1 MSDNLDNLDNH
12 HNRTEQPA
20 QHAQHA
26 ERSKTLEA
34 NVPDTQASNAPN
46 ANTSASMTLSATQK
60 KYLPYVL
67 AVALFM
73 QILDA
78 TILNTS
84 LPQMAQALG
93 ESPLKMQWAVI
104 SYALTL
110 AIFIPISGFLAD
122 KYGTRRVFLSAIV
135 IFCMGSLL
143 CAASTTLD
151 FLVASRVV
159 QGIGGAMMTPVARL
173 ILVKSYP
180 RNQLL
185 TVMNFAVIPAL
196 IAPLVGPLLGG
207 YLVQYASW
215 HWIFLMNI
223 PMGVFGF
230 MVAKKLVPAIFEDTK
245 RLDWTG
251 FLLFAAAACGLTLA
265 VEFGS
270 RVGQGSI
277 GVMLVMAASA
287 LLAGYVW
294 HARRQVA
301 PLFPLSLFDIRTFRI
316 GIIGNLLTR
325 LGISAVPFLL
335 PLLLQVVFEY
345 SPSQAGWLL
354 APIAVGAIGVKPF
367 VSKLIQR
374 YSYGTVLVYNTS
386 ILGVLIILLAQFNDA
401 SQWLWFIPLLTIMGA
416 CNSLQFS
423 AMNTI
428 TIGDL
433 QGMQTSSGNSLMAVN
448 QQLAI
453 SFGIAFGA
461 AMLTLLRERFALTD
475 LVAFQTTY
483 WLLGI
488 LTLLSGLYFLR
499 LKPEDGRGL
508 Y

>member
-1 MSDNLDNLDNH
+1 MV
-12 HNRTEQPA
+12 
-20 QHAQHA
+20 
-26 ERSKTLEA
+26 TLT
-34 NVPDTQASNAPN
+34 PMQD
-46 ANTSASMTLSATQK
+46 

-122 KYGTRRVFLSAIV
+122 KYGTRCIFLTAIV
-135 IFCMGSLL
+135 IFSIGSLL
-143 CAASTTLD
+143 CAASPTLD
-151 FLVASRVV
+151 FLIGSRVI
-159 QGIGGAMMTPVARL
+159 QGVGGAMMTPVARL

-180 RNQLL
+180 RNKLL

-196 IAPLVGPLLGG
+196 VAPLVGPVLGG
-207 YLVQYASW
+207 YIVQYASW
-215 HWIFLMNI
+215 HWIFLINI
-223 PMGVFGF
+223 PMGVLGF
-230 MVAKKLVPAIFEDTK
+230 VMGKKLVPALFEDTQ
-245 RLDWTG
+245 RLDWLG
-251 FLLFAAAACGLTLA
+251 FGLFAAAACGFTLA

-270 RVGQGSI
+270 QVGRGMY
-277 GVMLVMAASA
+277 GLLLAVAASV
-287 LLAGYVW
+287 LLGAYVA
-294 HARRQVA
+294 HAKRRPA

-316 GIIGNLLTR
+316 GITGNLFTR

-354 APIAVGAIGVKPF
+354 APIAIGAIGIKPW
-367 VSKLIQR
+367 VSKIIQR
-374 YSYGTVLVYNTS
+374 FSYRKVLVLNTLL
-386 ILGVLIILLAQFNDA
+386 IGILIILLAQFNDPDN
-401 SQWLWFIPLLTIMGA
+401 WLWFIPLLILMGA
-416 CNSLQFS
+416 CNSMQFS

-433 QGMQTSSGNSLMAVN
+433 EGVQTSSGNSLMAVN

-453 SFGIAFGA
+453 GFGIAFGA
-461 AMLTLLRERFALTD
+461 AVLNLLRERFGLDTLA
-475 LVAFQTTY
+475 AFQTTY
-483 WLLGI
+483 WILGI
-488 LTLLSGLYFLR
+488 LTILSGLYFLR

>member
-1 MSDNLDNLDNH
+1 MV
-12 HNRTEQPA
+12 
-20 QHAQHA
+20 
-26 ERSKTLEA
+26 TLT
-34 NVPDTQASNAPN
+34 PTQE
-46 ANTSASMTLSATQK
+46 

-122 KYGTRRVFLSAIV
+122 KYGTRRIFLSAII
-135 IFCMGSLL
+135 IFCIGSLL
-143 CAASTTLD
+143 CAASPTLD
-151 FLVASRVV
+151 VLIGSRIV

-180 RNQLL
+180 RNKLL

-196 IAPLVGPLLGG
+196 VAPLVGPLLGG
-207 YLVQYASW
+207 YIVQYASW
-215 HWIFLMNI
+215 HWIFLINI
-223 PMGVFGF
+223 PMGMVGF
-230 MVAKKLVPAIFEDTK
+230 VLAKKLVPALFEDTK

-251 FLLFAAAACGLTLA
+251 FLLFAAAACGFTLA

-270 RVGQGSI
+270 QADRGLYGLLMALVSTLLI
-277 GVMLVMAASA
+277 GA
-287 LLAGYVW
+287 YIW
-294 HARRQVA
+294 HAKRKES
-301 PLFPLSLFDIRTFRI
+301 PIFPLSLFSIRTFRI
-316 GIIGNLLTR
+316 GITGNLFTR

-354 APIAVGAIGVKPF
+354 APIAVGAIGIKPW
-367 VSKLIQR
+367 VSKIIQR
-374 YSYGTVLVYNTS
+374 YSYRTVLVYNTF
-386 ILGVLIILLAQFNDA
+386 LMGTLIIILAQFSDS
-401 SQWLWFIPLLTIMGA
+401 SQWPWFIPVLTLMGA
-416 CNSLQFS
+416 SNSMQFS

-433 QGMQTSSGNSLMAVN
+433 QGAQTSSGNSLMAVN

-461 AMLTLLRERFALTD
+461 AVLNLLRERLELD
-475 LVAFQTTY
+475 ILMAFQTTY
-483 WLLGI
+483 WVLGI
-488 LTLLSGLYFLR
+488 LTILSGLYFLR
-499 LKPEDGRGL
+499 LKFEDGRGL

>member
-1 MSDNLDNLDNH
+1 MV
-12 HNRTEQPA
+12 
-20 QHAQHA
+20 
-26 ERSKTLEA
+26 TLT
-34 NVPDTQASNAPN
+34 PTQ
-46 ANTSASMTLSATQK
+46 QK
-60 KYLPYVL
+60 FLPYVL

-104 SYALTL
+104 SYALAL
-110 AIFIPISGFLAD
+110 AIFIPVSGFLAD

-135 IFCMGSLL
+135 VFSIGSIM
-143 CAASTTLD
+143 CAASATLD
-151 FLVASRVV
+151 ILIGSRII
-159 QGIGGAMMTPVARL
+159 QGLGGAMMTPVARL

-196 IAPLVGPLLGG
+196 IAPLVGPVLGG
-207 YLVQYASW
+207 YIVQYASW
-215 HWIFLMNI
+215 HWIFLINI
-223 PMGVFGF
+223 PMGLLGF
-230 MVAKKLVPAIFEDTK
+230 IMGRKLVPALFEDTQ

-251 FLLFAAAACGLTLA
+251 FGLFAAAACGFTLA
-265 VEFGS
+265 VEFGAQS
-270 RVGQGSI
+270 GRGLYGLLLGIIASI
-277 GVMLVMAASA
+277 LIGA
-287 LLAGYVW
+287 YVW
-294 HARRQVA
+294 HAKRQTA
-301 PLFPLSLFDIRTFRI
+301 PLFPLGLFSIRTFRI
-316 GIIGNLLTR
+316 GIVGNLFTR

-354 APIAVGAIGVKPF
+354 APIAIGAIGIKPW

-374 YSYGTVLVYNTS
+374 YSYRKVLVVNTIS
-386 ILGVLIILLAQFNDA
+386 LGVLIIVLAQFNDP
-401 SQWLWFIPLLTIMGA
+401 SYWMWYIPVLILMGA
-416 CNSLQFS
+416 SNSMQFS
-423 AMNTI
+423 AMNTL

-433 QGMQTSSGNSLMAVN
+433 QGTQTSSGNSLMAVN

-453 SFGIAFGA
+453 GFGIAFGA
-461 AMLTLLRERFALTD
+461 AVLNLLRERMEFDTL
-475 LVAFQTTY
+475 LAFQTTY
-483 WLLGI
+483 WILGI
-488 LTLLSGLYFLR
+488 LTILSGLHFLR
-499 LKPEDGRGL
+499 LGPRDGDGL

>member
-1 MSDNLDNLDNH
+1 MV
-12 HNRTEQPA
+12 
-20 QHAQHA
+20 
-26 ERSKTLEA
+26 TL
-34 NVPDTQASNAPN
+34 T
-46 ANTSASMTLSATQK
+46 ATQD

-122 KYGTRRVFLSAIV
+122 KYGTRRIFLTAIV
-135 IFCMGSLL
+135 IFSIGSLL
-143 CAASTTLD
+143 CAASPTLD
-151 FLVASRVV
+151 FLIGSRVI

-180 RNQLL
+180 RNKLL

-196 IAPLVGPLLGG
+196 VAPLVGPVLGG
-207 YLVQYASW
+207 YIVQYASW
-215 HWIFLMNI
+215 HWIFLINI
-223 PMGVFGF
+223 PMGVLGF
-230 MVAKKLVPAIFEDTK
+230 VMGKKLVPALFEDTQ
-245 RLDWTG
+245 RLDWLG
-251 FLLFAAAACGLTLA
+251 FGLFAAAACGFTLA

-270 RVGQGSI
+270 QVGRGMY
-277 GVMLVMAASA
+277 GLLLAVAASVFLSA
-287 LLAGYVW
+287 YVT
-294 HARRQVA
+294 HAKRRPA

-316 GIIGNLLTR
+316 GITGNLFTR

-354 APIAVGAIGVKPF
+354 APIAIGAIGIKPW
-367 VSKLIQR
+367 VSKIIQR
-374 YSYGTVLVYNTS
+374 FSYRKVLVLNTLL
-386 ILGVLIILLAQFNDA
+386 IGILIILLAQFNDPDN
-401 SQWLWFIPLLTIMGA
+401 WLWFIPLLILMGA
-416 CNSLQFS
+416 CNSMQFS

-433 QGMQTSSGNSLMAVN
+433 EGVQTSSGNSLMAVN

-453 SFGIAFGA
+453 GFGIAFGA
-461 AMLTLLRERFALTD
+461 AVLNLLRERFGLDTLA
-475 LVAFQTTY
+475 AFQTTY
-483 WLLGI
+483 WILGI
-488 LTLLSGLYFLR
+488 LTILSGLYFLR

>member
-1 MSDNLDNLDNH
+1 MSI
-12 HNRTEQPA
+12 EPP
-20 QHAQHA
+20 
-26 ERSKTLEA
+26 
-34 NVPDTQASNAPN
+34 V
-46 ANTSASMTLSATQK
+46 TLSPLQAK
-60 KYLPYVL
+60 FLPYVL

-78 TILNTS
+78 TILNTA
-84 LPQMAQALG
+84 LPEMAIALG

-122 KYGTRRVFLSAIV
+122 KFGTRKTFLSAIV
-135 IFCMGSLL
+135 IFCVGSIL
-143 CAASTTLD
+143 CAMSPTLNV
-151 FLVASRVV
+151 LVGARVV
-159 QGIGGAMMTPVARL
+159 QAIGGAMMTPVARL

-207 YLVQYASW
+207 YLVQYTSW
-215 HWIFLMNI
+215 HWIFLINI
-223 PMGVFGF
+223 PMGLMGLFLGY
-230 MVAKKLVPAIFEDTK
+230 KLVPDLREK
-245 RLDWTG
+245 VGHLDYRG
-251 FLLFAAAACGLTLA
+251 FILFALAACLLTLA
-265 VEFGS
+265 VELASQPGGFA
-270 RVGQGSI
+270 RPI
-277 GVMLVMAASA
+277 GLVLVAT
-287 LLAGYVW
+287 LLLLGYIW
-294 HARRQVA
+294 HAKRVA
-301 PLFPLSLFDIRTFRI
+301 TPLFPLSLFNVRTFRI
-316 GIIGNLLTR
+316 GIVGNLFTR
-325 LGISAVPFLL
+325 LGISAVPYLL
-335 PLLLQVVFEY
+335 PLLLQVVFKY

-354 APIAVGAIGVKPF
+354 APIAVGAIGIKPW

-374 YSYGTVLVYNTS
+374 FSYRKVLVINTT
-386 ILGVLIILLAQFNDA
+386 ILGVLIILLAQFNA
-401 SQWLWFIPLLTIMGA
+401 EVPWYWFIPLLTIMGA
-416 CNSLQFS
+416 CNSMQFS

-433 QGMQTSSGNSLMAVN
+433 EGTQTSSGNSLMAVN

-461 AMLTLLRERFALTD
+461 AVLNILRERIQLDILT
-475 LVAFQTTY
+475 AFHITY
-483 WLLGI
+483 WVMGI
-488 LTLLSGLYFLR
+488 VTILSGLYFLK

>member
-1 MSDNLDNLDNH
+1 MV
-12 HNRTEQPA
+12 
-20 QHAQHA
+20 
-26 ERSKTLEA
+26 TLT
-34 NVPDTQASNAPN
+34 DTQS
-46 ANTSASMTLSATQK
+46 

-122 KYGTRRVFLSAIV
+122 KYGTRRIFLTAIV
-135 IFCMGSLL
+135 IFSVGSLL
-143 CAASTTLD
+143 CAASPTLD
-151 FLVASRVV
+151 FLIGSRVI

-196 IAPLVGPLLGG
+196 VAPLVGPVLGG
-207 YLVQYASW
+207 YIVQYTSW
-215 HWIFLMNI
+215 HWIFLINI
-223 PMGVFGF
+223 PMGILGYF
-230 MVAKKLVPAIFEDTK
+230 MGKTLVPALFEDTK
-245 RLDWTG
+245 RLDWLG
-251 FLLFAAAACGLTLA
+251 FGLFAAAACGFTLA
-265 VEFGS
+265 VELGS
-270 RVGQGSI
+270 QVGRGLYGLI
-277 GVMLVMAASA
+277 LAIVASV
-287 LLAGYVW
+287 LLSAYVV
-294 HARRQVA
+294 HAKRKTT
-301 PLFPLSLFDIRTFRI
+301 PLFPLSLFNIRTFRI
-316 GIIGNLLTR
+316 GITGNLFTR

-345 SPSQAGWLL
+345 SPSKAGWLL
-354 APIAVGAIGVKPF
+354 APIAIGAIGIKPW
-367 VSKLIQR
+367 VSKIIQR
-374 YSYGTVLVYNTS
+374 FSYRKVLVLNTS
-386 ILGVLIILLAQFNDA
+386 LIGILIILLAQFNDP
-401 SQWLWFIPLLTIMGA
+401 SNWLWFIPLLVVMGA
-416 CNSLQFS
+416 CNSMQFS

-433 QGMQTSSGNSLMAVN
+433 EGTQTSSGNSLMAVN

-461 AMLTLLRERFALTD
+461 AVLNLLRERFELDTLA
-475 LVAFQTTY
+475 AFQTTY
-483 WLLGI
+483 WVLGLLTI
-488 LTLLSGLYFLR
+488 LSGLYFLR

>member
-1 MSDNLDNLDNH
+1 MV
-12 HNRTEQPA
+12 
-20 QHAQHA
+20 
-26 ERSKTLEA
+26 TLT
-34 NVPDTQASNAPN
+34 PTQ
-46 ANTSASMTLSATQK
+46 QK
-60 KYLPYVL
+60 FLPYVL

-104 SYALTL
+104 SYALAL
-110 AIFIPISGFLAD
+110 AIFIPVSGFLAD

-135 IFCMGSLL
+135 VFSIGSIM
-143 CAASTTLD
+143 CAASATLD
-151 FLVASRVV
+151 ILIGSRII
-159 QGIGGAMMTPVARL
+159 QGLGGAMMTPVARL

-196 IAPLVGPLLGG
+196 IAPLVGPVLGG
-207 YLVQYASW
+207 YIVQYASW
-215 HWIFLMNI
+215 HWIFLINI
-223 PMGVFGF
+223 PMGLLGF
-230 MVAKKLVPAIFEDTK
+230 IMGRKLVPALFEDTQ

-251 FLLFAAAACGLTLA
+251 FGLFAAAACGFTLA
-265 VEFGS
+265 VEFGAQS
-270 RVGQGSI
+270 GRGLYG
-277 GVMLVMAASA
+277 L
-287 LLAGYVW
+287 LLAIIASILIGAYVW
-294 HARRQVA
+294 HAKRRTA
-301 PLFPLSLFDIRTFRI
+301 PLFPLGLFSIRTFRI
-316 GIIGNLLTR
+316 GIVGNLFTR

-354 APIAVGAIGVKPF
+354 APIAIGAIGIKPW

-374 YSYGTVLVYNTS
+374 YSYRKVLVVNTIS
-386 ILGVLIILLAQFNDA
+386 LGVLIIVLAQFNDP
-401 SQWLWFIPLLTIMGA
+401 SYWMWYIPVLILMGA
-416 CNSLQFS
+416 SNSMQFS
-423 AMNTI
+423 AMNTL

-433 QGMQTSSGNSLMAVN
+433 QGTQTSSGNSLMAVN

-453 SFGIAFGA
+453 GFGIAFGA
-461 AMLTLLRERFALTD
+461 AVLNLLRERMEFDTL
-475 LVAFQTTY
+475 LAFQTTY
-483 WLLGI
+483 WILGI
-488 LTLLSGLYFLR
+488 LTILSGLHFLR
-499 LKPEDGRGL
+499 LGPRDGDGL

>member
-1 MSDNLDNLDNH
+1 MVTL
-12 HNRTEQPA
+12 TE
-20 QHAQHA
+20 
-26 ERSKTLEA
+26 
-34 NVPDTQASNAPN
+34 TQS
-46 ANTSASMTLSATQK
+46 

-135 IFCMGSLL
+135 IFSVGSLL
-143 CAASTTLD
+143 CAASPSLD
-151 FLVASRVV
+151 FLIGSRIV

-196 IAPLVGPLLGG
+196 IAPLVGPVLGG
-207 YLVQYASW
+207 YIVEYTSW
-215 HWIFLMNI
+215 HWIFLINI
-223 PMGVFGF
+223 PMGLAGF
-230 MVAKKLVPAIFEDTK
+230 IIGKKLIPALFEDTK
-245 RLDWTG
+245 RLDWLG
-251 FLLFAAAACGLTLA
+251 FVLFAAAACGFTLA

-270 RVGQGSI
+270 QVGRGLY
-277 GVMLVMAASA
+277 GLVLAVAASV
-287 LLAGYVW
+287 LLGAYVA
-294 HARRQVA
+294 HAKRRSA

-316 GIIGNLLTR
+316 GITGNLFTR

-345 SPSQAGWLL
+345 SPSKAGWLL
-354 APIAVGAIGVKPF
+354 APIAIGAMGIKPW
-367 VSKLIQR
+367 VSKIIQR
-374 YSYGTVLVYNTS
+374 YSYRTVLVYNTTL
-386 ILGVLIILLAQFNDA
+386 IGILIILLAQFNDP
-401 SQWLWFIPLLTIMGA
+401 SNWLWFIPLLIVMGA
-416 CNSLQFS
+416 CNSMQFS

-433 QGMQTSSGNSLMAVN
+433 EGTQTSSGNSLMAVN

-461 AMLTLLRERFALTD
+461 AVLNLLREQFHLDTLA
-475 LVAFQTTY
+475 AFQTTY
-483 WLLGI
+483 WILGC
-488 LTLLSGLYFLR
+488 LTILSGLYFLR

>member
-1 MSDNLDNLDNH
+1 MVTL
-12 HNRTEQPA
+12 T
-20 QHAQHA
+20 
-26 ERSKTLEA
+26 KTQ
-34 NVPDTQASNAPN
+34 D
-46 ANTSASMTLSATQK
+46 

-122 KYGTRRVFLSAIV
+122 KYGTRRVFLTAII
-135 IFCMGSLL
+135 IFCIGSLL
-143 CAASTTLD
+143 CAASPTLN
-151 FLVASRVV
+151 LLIGSRIV

-180 RNQLL
+180 RNKLL

-207 YLVQYASW
+207 YIVQYTSW
-215 HWIFLMNI
+215 HWIFLINI
-223 PMGVFGF
+223 PMGLFGF
-230 MVAKKLVPAIFEDTK
+230 IMGKKLVPALFEDTQ
-245 RLDWTG
+245 RLDWSG

-270 RVGQGSI
+270 QTGRGLYGLILALIGAVLVGAYI
-277 GVMLVMAASA
+277 
-287 LLAGYVW
+287 W
-294 HARRQVA
+294 HAKRRPA

-316 GIIGNLLTR
+316 GIAGNLFTR

-354 APIAVGAIGVKPF
+354 APIAVGAMGIKPF
-367 VSKLIQR
+367 VSKIIQR
-374 YSYGTVLVYNTS
+374 FSYRKVLVSNTFL
-386 ILGVLIILLAQFNDA
+386 LGVLIIVLAQFNDP
-401 SQWLWFIPLLTIMGA
+401 SYWPWFIPILVIMGS

-433 QGMQTSSGNSLMAVN
+433 EGQQISSGNSLMAVN
-448 QQLAI
+448 QQLAL

-461 AMLTLLRERFALTD
+461 AVLNLLRERLQMDTMA
-475 LVAFQTTY
+475 AFHTTY
-483 WLLGI
+483 LILGI
-488 LTLLSGLYFLR
+488 ITILSGLYFLR

>member
-1 MSDNLDNLDNH
+1 MV
-12 HNRTEQPA
+12 
-20 QHAQHA
+20 
-26 ERSKTLEA
+26 TLT
-34 NVPDTQASNAPN
+34 PTQE
-46 ANTSASMTLSATQK
+46 

-122 KYGTRRVFLSAIV
+122 KYGTRRIFLTAIV
-135 IFCMGSLL
+135 IFSIGSVL
-143 CAASTTLD
+143 CAASPTLD
-151 FLVASRVV
+151 FLIGSRVI

-180 RNQLL
+180 RNKLL

-196 IAPLVGPLLGG
+196 VAPLVGPVLGG
-207 YLVQYASW
+207 YIVQYASW
-215 HWIFLMNI
+215 HWIFLINI
-223 PMGVFGF
+223 PMGILGF
-230 MVAKKLVPAIFEDTK
+230 VMGKKLVPALFEDTK
-245 RLDWTG
+245 RLDWLG
-251 FLLFAAAACGLTLA
+251 FGLFAAAACGFTLA

-270 RVGQGSI
+270 QVGRGI
-277 GVMLVMAASA
+277 YGLLLAVAASV
-287 LLAGYVW
+287 LLGAYV
-294 HARRQVA
+294 AYAKRGAA
-301 PLFPLSLFDIRTFRI
+301 PLFPLTLFDIRTFRI
-316 GIIGNLLTR
+316 GITGNLFTR

-354 APIAVGAIGVKPF
+354 APIAIGAIGIKPW
-367 VSKLIQR
+367 VSKIIQR
-374 YSYGTVLVYNTS
+374 FSYRKVLVLNTLL
-386 ILGVLIILLAQFNDA
+386 IGLLIIVLAQFDNPDN
-401 SQWLWFIPLLTIMGA
+401 WLWFIPLLIMMGA
-416 CNSLQFS
+416 CNSMQFS

-433 QGMQTSSGNSLMAVN
+433 EGAQTSSGNSLMAVN

-461 AMLTLLRERFALTD
+461 AVLNLLRERFELDTLA
-475 LVAFQTTY
+475 AFQTTY
-483 WLLGI
+483 WVLGV
-488 LTLLSGLYFLR
+488 LTILSGLYFLR

>member
-1 MSDNLDNLDNH
+1 M
-12 HNRTEQPA
+12 
-20 QHAQHA
+20 
-26 ERSKTLEA
+26 
-34 NVPDTQASNAPN
+34 V
-46 ANTSASMTLSATQK
+46 TLSATQS

-78 TILNTS
+78 TILNTA
-84 LPQMAQALG
+84 LPQMAKALG

-122 KYGTRRVFLSAIV
+122 KYGTRRVFLSAIIV
-135 IFCMGSLL
+135 FCIGSIL
-143 CAASTTLD
+143 CATAPNLD
-151 FLVASRVV
+151 FLIGARIV

-180 RNQLL
+180 RNKLL

-207 YLVQYASW
+207 YIVQYASW
-215 HWIFLMNI
+215 HWIFLINV
-223 PMGVFGF
+223 PMGVVGF
-230 MVAKKLVPAIFEDTK
+230 ILGKKLVPALFEETEG
-245 RLDWTG
+245 LDWRG
-251 FLLFAAAACGLTLA
+251 FVLFALAACGLTLA
-265 VEFGS
+265 VELGS
-270 RVGQGSI
+270 QAGRGFYG
-277 GVMLVMAASA
+277 L
-287 LLAGYVW
+287 LLALGAGLFLIGYIW
-294 HARRQVA
+294 HAKRYQQ
-301 PLFPLSLFDIRTFRI
+301 PLFPLSLFSIRTFRI
-316 GIIGNLLTR
+316 GIVGNLFTR
-325 LGISAVPFLL
+325 FGISAVPFLL
-335 PLLLQVVFEY
+335 PLLLQVVFKY

-374 YSYGTVLVYNTS
+374 YSYRRVLVYNTLL
-386 ILGVLIILLAQFNDA
+386 LGLLIIVLAQFGDA
-401 SQWLWFIPLLTIMGA
+401 SQWPWFIPVLTLMGA
-416 CNSLQFS
+416 CNSMQFS

-433 QGMQTSSGNSLMAVN
+433 QGQQISSGNSLMAVN

-453 SFGIAFGA
+453 SFGIASGA
-461 AMLTLLRERFALTD
+461 ALLSLLSERLQLDVLT
-475 LVAFQTTY
+475 AFQMTY
-483 WLLGI
+483 WILGI
-488 LTLLSGLYFLR
+488 VTIISGLHFLR

>member
-1 MSDNLDNLDNH
+1 MV
-12 HNRTEQPA
+12 
-20 QHAQHA
+20 
-26 ERSKTLEA
+26 TLT
-34 NVPDTQASNAPN
+34 PTQD
-46 ANTSASMTLSATQK
+46 

-122 KYGTRRVFLSAIV
+122 KYGTRRIFLTAIV
-135 IFCMGSLL
+135 IFSIGSLL
-143 CAASTTLD
+143 CAASPTLD
-151 FLVASRVV
+151 FLIGSRVI

-180 RNQLL
+180 RNKLL

-196 IAPLVGPLLGG
+196 IAPLVGPVLGG
-207 YLVQYASW
+207 YIVQYFSW
-215 HWIFLMNI
+215 HWIFLINI
-223 PMGVFGF
+223 PMGILGYVMG
-230 MVAKKLVPAIFEDTK
+230 KKLVPDLFEDAK
-245 RLDWTG
+245 HLDWAG
-251 FLLFAAAACGLTLA
+251 FALFAAAACGFTLA

-270 RVGQGSI
+270 QTGRGLYGLILALIASVLI
-277 GVMLVMAASA
+277 GA
-287 LLAGYVW
+287 YVW
-294 HARRQVA
+294 HAKRRQA
-301 PLFPLSLFDIRTFRI
+301 PLFPLSLFRIRTFRI
-316 GIIGNLLTR
+316 GIVGNLFTR

-335 PLLLQVVFEY
+335 PLLLQVVFKY

-354 APIAVGAIGVKPF
+354 APIAIGAMGIKPW
-367 VSKLIQR
+367 VSKIIQR
-374 YSYGTVLVYNTS
+374 YSYRKVLVVNT
-386 ILGVLIILLAQFNDA
+386 IVLGILIIILAQFNDP
-401 SQWLWFIPLLTIMGA
+401 SYWIWYIPILIIMGA
-416 CNSLQFS
+416 CNSMQFS
-423 AMNTI
+423 AMNTL

-433 QGMQTSSGNSLMAVN
+433 EGTQTSSGNSLMAVN

-453 SFGIAFGA
+453 GFGIAFGA
-461 AMLTLLRERFALTD
+461 AVLNLLRERMD
-475 LVAFQTTY
+475 LDMLMAFQTTY
-483 WLLGI
+483 WVLGI
-488 LTLLSGLYFLR
+488 LTILSGLHFLR
-499 LKPEDGRGL
+499 LKPNDGDGL

>member
-1 MSDNLDNLDNH
+1 MVTL
-12 HNRTEQPA
+12 TAA
-20 QHAQHA
+20 Q
-26 ERSKTLEA
+26 
-34 NVPDTQASNAPN
+34 D
-46 ANTSASMTLSATQK
+46 

-135 IFCMGSLL
+135 IFCIGSLL
-143 CAASTTLD
+143 CAASPTLD
-151 FLVASRVV
+151 LLIGSRIV
-159 QGIGGAMMTPVARL
+159 QALGGAMMTPVARL

-180 RNQLL
+180 RNKLL

-215 HWIFLMNI
+215 HWIFLINI
-223 PMGVFGF
+223 PMGLLGF
-230 MVAKKLVPAIFEDTK
+230 VLGKKLVPALFEEGVK
-245 RLDWTG
+245 HLDWRG
-251 FLLFAAAACGLTLA
+251 FFLFAAAACGLTLA

-270 RVGQGSI
+270 HTGRGIYGLGLAFI
-277 GVMLVMAASA
+277 AII
-287 LLAGYVW
+287 LLGAYVW
-294 HARRQVA
+294 HAKGAQK
-301 PLFPLSLFDIRTFRI
+301 PLFPLSLFNVRTFRI
-316 GIIGNLLTR
+316 GIVGNLFTR
-325 LGISAVPFLL
+325 FGISAVPFLL

-345 SPSQAGWLL
+345 TPSQAGWLL

-367 VSKLIQR
+367 VSKIIQR
-374 YSYGTVLVYNTS
+374 YSYRKVLFYNTS
-386 ILGVLIILLAQFNDA
+386 LLGVLIIVLAQFSNA
-401 SQWLWFIPLLTIMGA
+401 SQWLWFIPVLTLMGA
-416 CNSLQFS
+416 CNSMQFS

-433 QGMQTSSGNSLMAVN
+433 QGQKISSGNSLMAVN

-453 SFGIAFGA
+453 SFGIASGA
-461 AMLTLLRERFALTD
+461 ALLNLLRERFELDT
-475 LVAFQTTY
+475 LMAFQMTY
-483 WLLGI
+483 WILGI
-488 LTLLSGLYFLR
+488 ITIVSGLHFLR